1 VLSFCRLE
9 QPCFN
14 HCIKSLWQTDRSR
27 RQLQGPT
34 CASFPLAMF
43 LDWIAQ
49 LHLLQHDARTV
60 LKYINFHTDTFKPIN
75 LNAFSAETN
84 ILNVLPLSTRRTLIS
99 EITSYLH
106 PAAGKAA
113 PHPSIFSSP
122 AHVKWFMEVIGQ
134 GFNLPLED
142 LAITTEDI
150 NIYAQWLFE
159 ANQRPVAV
167 SREGLE
173 QEFFQIIFHQY
184 SLLFRPRIP
193 RQHSGSGNKSSNF
206 TTTSTLIPAPGAANL
221 IAIPMAPPNPSPS
234 ARETVAQLIQRHIE
248 LCKKVLTVFTMAG
261 RTLDLSEETWSVLLK
276 VVLGITDSLLSERVS
291 DGTRTGP
298 SMGDEL
304 CEHLLR
310 VGTSIVECGVQEIR
324 SLMSDFSPL
333 RFFSNCGYA
342 QKPEMLRC
350 GIL

>member
-1 VLSFCRLE
+1 
-9 QPCFN
+9 
-14 HCIKSLWQTDRSR
+14 
-27 RQLQGPT
+27 
-34 CASFPLAMF
+34 MF

-75 LNAFSAETN
+75 LNTFSAETN

-234 ARETVAQLIQRHIE
+234 AREPVAQLIQRHIE

-333 RFFSNCGYA
+333 RFFSNFGYA

>member
-1 VLSFCRLE
+1 
-9 QPCFN
+9 
-14 HCIKSLWQTDRSR
+14 
-27 RQLQGPT
+27 
-34 CASFPLAMF
+34 MF

-49 LHLLQHDARTV
+49 LHLLQHDARTGFTI
-60 LKYINFHTDTFKPIN
+60 LQPENPN
-75 LNAFSAETN
+75 LFTYMNRLLETN
-84 ILNVLPLSTRRTLIS
+84 ILNVLPVSTRRTLIS

-106 PAAGKAA
+106 PSAGKSA

-142 LAITTEDI
+142 MAITTEDI

-159 ANQRPVAV
+159 ANQRPIAV

-193 RQHSGSGNKSSNF
+193 RQQSGGSGSKSSTF
-206 TTTSTLIPAPGAANL
+206 STTTVVPAPGAGNM
-221 IAIPMAPPNPSPS
+221 IVIPMAPANPPSS
-234 ARETVAQLIQRHIE
+234 ARESVAQLIQRHIE

-276 VVLGITDSLLSERVS
+276 VVLGITDSLLSERVN
-291 DGTRTGP
+291 DGTRAG
-298 SMGDEL
+298 SAMGDEL

-310 VGTSIVECGVQEIR
+310 VGSSLLVLKILVEMIA
-324 SLMSDFSPL
+324 
-333 RFFSNCGYA
+333 Y
-342 QKPEMLRC
+342 
-350 GIL
+350 